1 MLCPYCQQDAP
12 LIYRGITAYCT
23 ACGRQRALLSSTSV
37 SFAGKPAHVGGIVVR
52 TFGYL
57 GLTFGVGF
65 ALFVGLFVGLVASAT
80 AGLITGGVLT
90 ALTLIF
96 ALPMLFGGKKLEA
109 SGDHERDQQR
119 VQAVFALAANRGGVL
134 RARDAAAALDMPIDA
149 ADTFLTELAKRRYD
163 EMNVDVS
170 ESGEVVY
177 TFPRLLTVE
186 PSRWGSVFSPGAPAP
201 RVRVEAPSERPAAAV
216 KPVSSAPPPI
226 IDADFEEIEE
236 PSAGARRR
244 V

>member
-23 ACGRQRALLSSTSV
+23 ACGRQRAALSSASV
-37 SFAGKPAHVGGIVVR
+37 SFAGKPAHVGGVVVR

-65 ALFVGLFVGLVASAT
+65 ALFVGFFVWLVASAT

-90 ALTLIF
+90 ALTLLF

-109 SGDHERDQQR
+109 SGDQERDQQR

-134 RARDAAAALDMPIDA
+134 RARDAAAALDMGVEA
-149 ADTFLTELAKRRYD
+149 ADTFLTELAKRRYGD
-163 EMNVDVS
+163 MDVDVS

-177 TFPRLLTVE
+177 TFPRLLLAQ
-186 PSRWGSVFSPGAPAP
+186 PSGWSGSAFGPGPAP
-201 RVRVEAPSERPAAAV
+201 RVRVEVPPKTNVAVPKPS
-216 KPVSSAPPPI
+216 SSPPPI
-226 IDADFEEIEE
+226 IDADFEEIDE
-236 PSAGARRR
+236 PPGARRR
-244 V
+244 A